1 MSSTLGSS
9 TLSLTAS
16 QAATASPT
24 TASVAAN
31 TVAWQT
37 ALGLVVAFVIV
48 AIVAAIIVHLGRV
61 EWTISTSW
69 PWRGKMDSRSPSS
82 NSTSYTL
89 PGNLASTLV
98 RMMLRYFFD
107 TVLPPLQSLRTA
119 TTSSIGAL
127 SRPQPVLELPMYT
140 EPEFREPVLAP
151 PRPAVPRDLSSFR
164 VPSNP
169 YSGSSHSN
177 PASPAH

>member
-1 MSSTLGSS
+1 MSSTLGSP

-24 TASVAAN
+24 TATVAAK

-48 AIVAAIIVHLGRV
+48 AIVAAIIIHLGRV

-69 PWRGKMDSRSPSS
+69 PWRGKMSPSS

-89 PGNLASTLV
+89 PGDLASTLV
-98 RMMLRYFFD
+98 RMMLRYFFE
-107 TVLPPLQSLRTA
+107 TVLPPLQSLGTA
-119 TTSSIGAL
+119 TRSSIGAL

-140 EPEFREPVLAP
+140 EPAFREPVLAP

-169 YSGSSHSN
+169 YSGTSHSN
-177 PASPAH
+177 LPSPTH

>member
-1 MSSTLGSS
+1 MSSTLASP
-9 TLSLTAS
+9 TISLTAS
-16 QAATASPT
+16 QTATASPT
-24 TASVAAN
+24 GAAVSAKN
-31 TVAWQT
+31 IAWQT
-37 ALGLVVAFVIV
+37 ALYLVIVFVIV
-48 AIVAAIIVHLGRV
+48 AIVAAIIVYLGRV
-61 EWTISTSW
+61 EWTIST
-69 PWRGKMDSRSPSS
+69 PWRGKMDPRSPSPD
-82 NSTSYTL
+82 STSYTL

-98 RMMLRYFFD
+98 RMMLRYFFT

-127 SRPQPVLELPMYT
+127 SRPQPALELPMYT

-169 YSGSSHSN
+169 YSGTSHSN
-177 PASPAH
+177 LPSPAH